1 MKRYFSI
8 KTVTAIFL
16 LAPAFL
22 FTACD
27 DEVLR
32 GQGDTISLTR
42 PVAAFDEI
50 SMGGDFE
57 VYLTQGPAKDIL
69 LEGQENVLNELS
81 TQVRDHKL
89 EIKYNRNRVKWHKPV
104 RIYITTPELT
114 EISVSGS
121 NTVRGLTDWQVN
133 NFEIDAS
140 GSNTVDLNLKGANEI
155 KNQVSGSADITLN
168 GDAKDFD
175 IQISGSGKVK
185 AFGLTTKTADVN
197 VSGSGKCEL
206 TVTERLKAR
215 ISGSGNVQ
223 YRGNPTV
230 DTSISGS
237 GRVTKAD

>member
-1 MKRYFSI
+1 MKTYFSKKI
-8 KTVTAIFL
+8 ATACLL

-22 FTACD
+22 FTSCD

-32 GQGDTISLTR
+32 GQGDNISLTR
-42 PVAAFDEI
+42 PIAAFDEI
-50 SMGGDFE
+50 NLGGDFE

-69 LEGQENVLNELS
+69 LEGQENILNELS

-89 EIKYNRNRVKWHKPV
+89 EIKYTKNRVKSHKPV

-114 EISVSGS
+114 ELSISGS

-133 NFEIDAS
+133 DFEIDVS
-140 GSNTVDLNLKGANEI
+140 GSNTVDLNLKGADEI
-155 KNQVSGSADITLN
+155 KNQVSGSANITLN
-168 GDAKDFD
+168 GDAKDLD
-175 IQISGSGKVK
+175 IQLSGSGRVK

-206 TVTERLKAR
+206 TVTESLKAR

>member
-1 MKRYFSI
+1 MKTSFSKKI
-8 KTVTAIFL
+8 ITAFL
-16 LAPAFL
+16 FAAPAFL
-22 FTACD
+22 FTSCD

-42 PVAAFDEI
+42 TVGSFDEI

-57 VYLTQGPAKDIL
+57 VYLTQGPAKEIL
-69 LEGQENVLNELS
+69 LEGQENILNELS
-81 TQVRDHKL
+81 TQVRDNKL
-89 EIKYNRNRVKWHKPV
+89 EIKYTRNRVKAHKQV
-104 RIYITTPELT
+104 RIYITTPELS
-114 EISVSGS
+114 EISISGS

-133 NFEIDAS
+133 DFEIDAS
-140 GSNTVDLNLKGANEI
+140 GSNTVDLNLKGADEL
-155 KNQVSGSADITLN
+155 KTQVSGSANINLN

-175 IQISGSGKVK
+175 IQISGSGRVK

-206 TVTERLKAR
+206 TVTDNLKAR

>member
-89 EIKYNRNRVKWHKPV
+89 EIKYNRNRVKAHKPV

-140 GSNTVDLNLKGANEI
+140 GNNTVDLNLKGANEI
-155 KNQVSGSADITLN
+155 KNQVSGSANITLN

>member
-1 MKRYFSI
+1 MKTYFAQ
-8 KTVTAIFL
+8 KTITALLL

-27 DEVLR
+27 DEALR
-32 GQGDTISLTR
+32 GKGDSISLTR
-42 PVAAFDEI
+42 PVGAFDEI

-69 LEGQENVLNELS
+69 LEGQENILNELS

-89 EIKYNRNRVKWHKPV
+89 IIKYDRNRVKAHKPV

-114 EISVSGS
+114 EIEVSGS
-121 NTVRGLTDWQVN
+121 NTVRGLTDWDVN
-133 NFEIDAS
+133 DFEIEAS
-140 GSNTVDLNLKGANEI
+140 GSNTIDLNLKSADEI
-155 KNQVSGSADITLN
+155 KTQVSGSANINLN
-168 GDAKDFD
+168 GDANDFD
-175 IQISGSGKVK
+175 IQISGSGKIK

-197 VSGSGKCEL
+197 VSGSGRCEL
-206 TVTERLKAR
+206 TVTNHLKAK